1 MRTENDKLV
10 DEDVDTGAFR
20 NQKNMARVIDYARAP
35 YKGVNPTKANFNTW
49 DVDMNHIHARNFVK
63 SSIMTENKN
72 KKGEIEIHHSIF
84 ACSDEQLGIL
94 RQIER
99 IRIDGTFKIIGAPFY
114 QLVSIHGYVRHGHQ
128 RKSMPL
134 GYIIMSGKTQ
144 KDYTDIFK
152 EVKRVVE
159 LDGTTWNLKTA
170 MLDFEIALRN
180 SLKTVWPNIHLYGC
194 WFHYCQAVWR
204 RVQKLG
210 LKDVYH
216 SRFGSKFIK
225 KLMLL
230 PLFHAN
236 DDMIERVFGNLYR
249 AFLRDSTQMA
259 PNIAAAFEDLFSYVR
274 KQWVYNPKI
283 PATELSVF
291 DTRVRT
297 NNTSENWNGKTWKDA
312 GYKAKPFYQL
322 LAFLQNQ
329 RKSDVNILNMPADP
343 KPDKKQEAKDKQI
356 QDIWDQ
362 MKAKTIEPLAAMDAL
377 VNVCYRADWG
387 YTHNEHMMEYTCDD
401 IDEDIE

>member
-1 MRTENDKLV
+1 
-10 DEDVDTGAFR
+10 
-20 NQKNMARVIDYARAP
+20 
-35 YKGVNPTKANFNTW
+35 
-49 DVDMNHIHARNFVK
+49 
-63 SSIMTENKN
+63 
-72 KKGEIEIHHSIF
+72 
-84 ACSDEQLGIL
+84 
-94 RQIER
+94 
-99 IRIDGTFKIIGAPFY
+99 
-114 QLVSIHGYVRHGHQ
+114 
-128 RKSMPL
+128 
-134 GYIIMSGKTQ
+134 MSGKTQ
-144 KDYTDIFK
+144 KDYTAIFK

-225 KLMLL
+225 RLMLL

-259 PNIAAAFEDLFSYVR
+259 PNIAAAFEGLFSYVR

-329 RKSDVNILNMPADP
+329 RKSDVNIYTLPADP

-377 VNVCYRADWG
+377 LNVCYRADWG